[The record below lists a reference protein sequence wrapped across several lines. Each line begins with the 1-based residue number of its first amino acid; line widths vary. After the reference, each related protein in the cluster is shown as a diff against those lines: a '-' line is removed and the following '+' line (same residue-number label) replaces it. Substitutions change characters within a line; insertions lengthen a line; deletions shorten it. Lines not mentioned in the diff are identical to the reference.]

1 MKAVYR
7 YWYAACWYF
16 KGKTVDLSKLTG
28 DYEAQNYNVLTGT
41 LSGSRKITVADGAE
55 IVLKDANITSLSNS
69 AEYAG
74 ITPLGD
80 AAIFLEGTNTVKGGN
95 ENYPGIYAPVN
106 HTLTIGGD
114 GSLDASSN
122 GWACGIGGG
131 LRLGAGNIV
140 INGGTITAEG
150 GSVSAGIGSGGNDST
165 CGNITINGG
174 TVSAKGGDYS
184 AGIGSGYKTSCGDIF
199 ISASANVTVDKGI
212 EAPNDIGAGE
222 EGTCGTVT
230 IEDGANIIYK

>member
-1 MKAVYR
+1 M
-7 YWYAACWYF
+7 
-16 KGKTVDLSKLTG
+16 
-28 DYEAQNYNVLTGT
+28 LTGT

-150 GSVSAGIGSGGNDST
+150 GQVSAGIGGGGN
-165 CGNITINGG
+165 GQG
-174 TVSAKGGDYS
+174 
-184 AGIGSGYKTSCGDIF
+184 AGCGDIF

>member
-1 MKAVYR
+1 M
-7 YWYAACWYF
+7 
-16 KGKTVDLSKLTG
+16 
-28 DYEAQNYNVLTGT
+28 LTGT

-74 ITPLGD
+74 ITPFGD

-131 LRLGAGNIV
+131 GNGQGAG
-140 INGGTITAEG
+140 
-150 GSVSAGIGSGGNDST
+150 
-165 CGNITINGG
+165 
-174 TVSAKGGDYS
+174 
-184 AGIGSGYKTSCGDIF
+184 CGDIF

>member
-1 MKAVYR
+1 M
-7 YWYAACWYF
+7 
-16 KGKTVDLSKLTG
+16 
-28 DYEAQNYNVLTGT
+28 LTGT
-41 LSGSRKITVADGAE
+41 LSGDKKITVAAGAE

-74 ITPLGD
+74 ITPWGD

-95 ENYPGIYAPVN
+95 ENYPGIYVPVN

-131 LRLGAGNIV
+131 LRLGAGCGDIT
-140 INGGTITAEG
+140 INGGTIT
-150 GSVSAGIGSGGNDST
+150 
-165 CGNITINGG
+165 
-174 TVSAKGGDYS
+174 AKGGDYS

>member
-1 MKAVYR
+1 M
-7 YWYAACWYF
+7 
-16 KGKTVDLSKLTG
+16 
-28 DYEAQNYNVLTGT
+28 LTGT

-80 AAIFLEGTNTVKGGN
+80 ATIFLEGTNTVKGGN

-106 HTLTIGGD
+106 H
-114 GSLDASSN
+114 
-122 GWACGIGGG
+122 
-131 LRLGAGNIV
+131 
-140 INGGTITAEG
+140 
-150 GSVSAGIGSGGNDST
+150 
-165 CGNITINGG
+165 
-174 TVSAKGGDYS
+174 S